1 MNFEEYNEDYGR
13 NEFGNQLEKDV
24 TQMSALQSFLLGN
37 ELTKEEVPFIQEFK
51 CVKDFLDL
59 PLNDSKEADLKKL
72 FATAI
77 TIACEKGVLPF
88 PMEDKSP
95 LAIASIVD
103 EGLTRLKVAYQ
114 TSIGTIDVIEA
125 ADALIDRLAVRVVVA
140 VDKAIERGVPML
152 LDRLC
157 GAMVS
162 VFPQTA
168 SLVPVIKSLEKYITP
183 IAKVTAR
190 KGIQVI
196 ADTAKV
202 VVRKVAD
209 KAKQVAKKISNFLKA

>member
-1 MNFEEYNEDYGR
+1 
-13 NEFGNQLEKDV
+13 
-24 TQMSALQSFLLGN
+24 
-37 ELTKEEVPFIQEFK
+37 
-51 CVKDFLDL
+51 
-59 PLNDSKEADLKKL
+59 
-72 FATAI
+72 
-77 TIACEKGVLPF
+77 
-88 PMEDKSP
+88 MEDKSP

-125 ADALIDRLAVRVVVA
+125 ADALIDRLAVRAVVA
-140 VDKAIERGVPML
+140 VDKAIERGIPML